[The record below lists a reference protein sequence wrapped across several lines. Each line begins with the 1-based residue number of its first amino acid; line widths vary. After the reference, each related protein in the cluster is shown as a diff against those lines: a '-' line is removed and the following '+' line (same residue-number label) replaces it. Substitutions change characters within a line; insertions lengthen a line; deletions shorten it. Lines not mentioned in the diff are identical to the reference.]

1 MSDENTEAAEQ
12 AAPEAKIAPEPAP
25 APVVR
30 RQSVVMRTGS
40 CDMRV
45 GTGALDQLGNAAR
58 IAAGKP
64 SRALLVSGDDIDAEL
79 TERCSRLLKDA
90 GFAVSLTSVPAGRA
104 ARSIEN
110 VMALYQGL
118 ASEHV
123 TADDPIVVVGDAD
136 VISLAIFAGA
146 TWHTGCPVVAVAT
159 TLDAVTDVTVT
170 PRPIDAPAAPDML
183 VARGNARFMIADPSV
198 FVSGD
203 LTNSELM
210 GRAVMVAGAVS
221 AGENSFNE
229 LAVRADGVIA
239 AAEDTLVAAI
249 LDITKSRA
257 RVVSSSALA
266 MRQGILYGQAIG
278 RALERAVES
287 QHPDAA
293 RYLVDENPGSA
304 RLFAEG
310 LRIAARLAAAKQ
322 APDDKLVDFVFTQDG
337 LLEKLGL
344 SEVVCVIEPQAL
356 LDCLKAEEFSR
367 SNRFMLALPLGF
379 GRVRLTSVPDE
390 MLLEHL
396 SGWCK
401 SRRKLARRR
410 AHEAAAV
417 AEATEAPKTSAPET
431 PAPETP
437 APEAPEQAN

>member
-12 AAPEAKIAPEPAP
+12 AAPEAKIAPEPVP

-58 IAAGKP
+58 IAAGQP

-90 GFAVSLTSVPAGRA
+90 GFAVSLTSVPAGRV
-104 ARSIEN
+104 ARSIGN
-110 VMALYQGL
+110 VTALYQGL

-146 TWHTGCPVVAVAT
+146 TWHTGCPVVAVA

-210 GRAVMVAGAVS
+210 GRVVMVAGAVS

-344 SEVVCVIEPQAL
+344 SEVACVIEPQAL

-410 AHEAAAV
+410 AREAAAV
-417 AEATEAPKTSAPET
+417 TEATEAPKTSV
-431 PAPETP
+431 PETP

>member
-1 MSDENTEAAEQ
+1 MSDEKTEAVEQRATAE
-12 AAPEAKIAPEPAP
+12 APASGPEVSPAPEPEAPVAPEPETP

-30 RQSVVMRTGS
+30 RQSVVMHTGS
-40 CDMRV
+40 CDMRL

-64 SRALLVSGDDIDAEL
+64 NRALLVSGGDVDAEL
-79 TERCSRLLKDA
+79 TERCRRLLVDA
-90 GFAVSLTSVPAGRA
+90 GFTVSLTTVPAERT
-104 ARSIEN
+104 ARSLEN
-110 VMALYQGL
+110 VTTLYETL
-118 ASEHV
+118 AAEHV
-123 TADDPIVVVGDAD
+123 TADDPIVVIGDAD

-146 TWHTGCPVVAVAT
+146 TWHTGCPVVAAAT

-170 PRPIDAPAAPDML
+170 PRAIDAPGAPNML

-198 FVSGD
+198 FVSHD
-203 LTNSELM
+203 LTNAELM
-210 GRAVMVAGAVS
+210 GRATMVAGAVA

-229 LAVRADGVIA
+229 LAVRADGVID

-249 LDITKSRA
+249 LDITKARA

-278 RALERAVES
+278 RALERALELQQADLS
-287 QHPDAA
+287 
-293 RYLVDENPGSA
+293 RYLVDDKPGSA

-322 APDDKLVDFVFTQDG
+322 APEDKLVDFVFTQDG

-344 SEVVCVIEPQAL
+344 SEVACVVDPQVL

-410 AHEAAAV
+410 AREVAAQQGV
-417 AEATEAPKTSAPET
+417 QES
-431 PAPETP
+431 
-437 APEAPEQAN
+437 N

>member
-64 SRALLVSGDDIDAEL
+64 TRALLVSGDDIDAEL
-79 TERCSRLLKDA
+79 TERCSRLLKDT

-110 VMALYQGL
+110 VTALYQEL

-170 PRPIDAPAAPDML
+170 PRPIDAPAAPNML

-287 QHPDAA
+287 QHPDAV

-344 SEVVCVIEPQAL
+344 SEVACVIEPQAL

-401 SRRKLARRR
+401 SRSKLARRR
-410 AHEAAAV
+410 AREAAAV
-417 AEATEAPKTSAPET
+417 AEATEAPKTSVPET
-431 PAPETP
+431 PV
-437 APEAPEQAN
+437 PEAPEQAN

>member
-1 MSDENTEAAEQ
+1 MSDENTEAAQQPAPTPDAPAE
-12 AAPEAKIAPEPAP
+12 AAAAAPAPEAAVSEPDPAP

-64 SRALLVSGDDIDAEL
+64 SRALLVSAADVAPEL
-79 TERCSRLLKDA
+79 TERARRLLVDT
-90 GFAVSLTSVPAGRA
+90 GFAVSLASVPAGRA
-104 ARSIEN
+104 ARSIEH
-110 VMALYQGL
+110 VTELYATL
-118 ASEHV
+118 AVEHI
-123 TADDPIVVVGDAD
+123 TADDPIVVIGDAD
-136 VISLAIFAGA
+136 AISLAIFAGA

-170 PRPIDAPAAPDML
+170 PRAIDAPAAPDML
-183 VARGNARFMIADPSV
+183 VARGNARFMLADPSV
-198 FVSGD
+198 FASGE
-203 LTNSELM
+203 LTNGELM
-210 GRAVMVAGAVS
+210 GRAVMVAGAVA
-221 AGENSFNE
+221 AGENCFSE
-229 LAVRADGVIA
+229 LAVRAGGVVD

-249 LDITKSRA
+249 LDITKARA

-278 RALERAVES
+278 RALERALAQQQADS
-287 QHPDAA
+287 S
-293 RYLVDENPGSA
+293 RYLVDERPGSA
-304 RLFAEG
+304 RLLAEG

-322 APDDKLVDFVFTQDG
+322 TPDDKLVDFVFTQDG
-337 LLEKLGL
+337 LLEKFGL
-344 SEVVCVIEPQAL
+344 AEVACVVDPQTL
-356 LDCLKAEEFSR
+356 LDCLKAEELAR

-390 MLLEHL
+390 LLLEHL

-410 AHEAAAV
+410 AREAQ
-417 AEATEAPKTSAPET
+417 AEA
-431 PAPETP
+431 
-437 APEAPEQAN
+437 N

>member
-1 MSDENTEAAEQ
+1 MSDEKTEAVEQRATAE
-12 AAPEAKIAPEPAP
+12 APASGPEVSPAPEPEAPVAPEPEAP

-64 SRALLVSGDDIDAEL
+64 NRALLVSGGDVDAEL
-79 TERCSRLLKDA
+79 TERCRRLLVDA
-90 GFAVSLTSVPAGRA
+90 GFTVSLTTVPAERT
-104 ARSIEN
+104 ARSLEN
-110 VMALYQGL
+110 VTTLYETL
-118 ASEHV
+118 AAEHV
-123 TADDPIVVVGDAD
+123 TAD
-136 VISLAIFAGA
+136 A
-146 TWHTGCPVVAVAT
+146 TWHTGCPVVAAAT

-170 PRPIDAPAAPDML
+170 PRAIDAPGAPNML

-198 FVSGD
+198 FVSHD
-203 LTNSELM
+203 LTNAELM
-210 GRAVMVAGAVS
+210 GRATMVAGAVA

-229 LAVRADGVIA
+229 LAVRADGVID
-239 AAEDTLVAAI
+239 AAEDTLVAAV
-249 LDITKSRA
+249 LDITKARA

-278 RALERAVES
+278 RALERALELQQADLS
-287 QHPDAA
+287 
-293 RYLVDENPGSA
+293 RYLVDDKPGSA

-344 SEVVCVIEPQAL
+344 SEVACVVDPQVL

-410 AHEAAAV
+410 AREVAAQQGV
-417 AEATEAPKTSAPET
+417 QES
-431 PAPETP
+431 
-437 APEAPEQAN
+437 N

>member
-64 SRALLVSGDDIDAEL
+64 SRALLVCGDDIGAEL

-104 ARSIEN
+104 ARSIGN
-110 VMALYQGL
+110 VTALYQGL

-229 LAVRADGVIA
+229 RADGVIA

-344 SEVVCVIEPQAL
+344 SEVACVIEPQAL

-410 AHEAAAV
+410 AREVAAV
-417 AEATEAPKTSAPET
+417 TEATGAPKTSV
-431 PAPETP
+431 PETP

>member
-90 GFAVSLTSVPAGRA
+90 GFAVSLTSVPAGRV

-110 VMALYQGL
+110 VTALYQGL

-146 TWHTGCPVVAVAT
+146 TWHTGCPVVAVAM

-170 PRPIDAPAAPDML
+170 PRPIDAPAAPNML

-287 QHPDAA
+287 QHPDA

-344 SEVVCVIEPQAL
+344 SEVACVIEPQAL

-410 AHEAAAV
+410 AREAAAV
-417 AEATEAPKTSAPET
+417 TEATEAPKT
-431 PAPETP
+431 PAPDPP

>member
-1 MSDENTEAAEQ
+1 MSDEKTEPTGVEAAVGASE
-12 AAPEAKIAPEPAP
+12 PEATSTPAEPAPEPP
-25 APVVR
+25 TPVVR

-64 SRALLVSGDDIDAEL
+64 ARALLVSGSDVPAEL
-79 TERCSRLLKDA
+79 AERCRRLLADA
-90 GFAVSLTSVPAGRA
+90 GFSVSAASAPAGRS
-104 ARSIEN
+104 ARTLEN
-110 VMALYQGL
+110 VTSLYGEL
-118 ASEHV
+118 SGNGV
-123 TADDPIVVVGDAD
+123 TSDDPIVAVGDAD

-159 TLDAVTDVTVT
+159 TLDAVADVAVT
-170 PRPIDAPAAPDML
+170 PRLIDAPGAPNML

-198 FVSGD
+198 FETGE
-203 LTNSELM
+203 LTEGELM
-210 GRAVMVAGAVS
+210 GRAAMVAGVVA

-229 LAVRADGVIA
+229 LAVRASGVIEA
-239 AAEDTLVAAI
+239 DEETLVSAI
-249 LDITKSRA
+249 LDVTKARA

-278 RALERAVES
+278 RALERAVAE
-287 QHPDAA
+287 QDADA
-293 RYLVDENPGSA
+293 NRYLVDDAPGSA

-337 LLEKLGL
+337 LLDKFGL
-344 SEVVCVIEPQAL
+344 SEVACVIDPRRL
-356 LDCLKAEEFSR
+356 LECLRAEEFSR

-379 GRVRLTSVPDE
+379 GRVRLTSVPDD

-396 SGWCK
+396 GGWCK

-410 AHEAAAV
+410 AREAAQV
-417 AEATEAPKTSAPET
+417 AEAAEPS
-431 PAPETP
+431 
-437 APEAPEQAN
+437 EQS

>member
-12 AAPEAKIAPEPAP
+12 AAPETKIAPEPAP

-110 VMALYQGL
+110 VTALYQEL

-170 PRPIDAPAAPDML
+170 PRPIDAPAAPNML

-229 LAVRADGVIA
+229 LAVRAD
-239 AAEDTLVAAI
+239 DTLVAAI

-287 QHPDAA
+287 QHPDTA

-344 SEVVCVIEPQAL
+344 SEVACVIEPQAL

-410 AHEAAAV
+410 AREAAAV
-417 AEATEAPKTSAPET
+417 TEATEAPKTSV
-431 PAPETP
+431 PETP